1 MRVWYLIQELQH
13 LTFSPKKQS
22 KHKCIFGR
30 AQSAIFV
37 DLLTAWQMCAWVKF
51 WMFCRC
57 HSRQAGLRTRVH
69 NKRYWPLKRRFRSS
83 VFCGREELLLVLTLT
98 FFDSQDLLH
107 SCGTWT
113 THKEKENK
121 WNLRYYPFILQ
132 VPSAYIT
139 HIASQLLALRP
150 KPSGRASSFKTNFP
164 EVYIMKVAVQPWIM
178 FTECWKPCK
187 MIRFTIW
194 SIWSDNTLKVESK

>member
-1 MRVWYLIQELQH
+1 MFSWTMRVWYLIQELLIPTLNNWKAALQH

-98 FFDSQDLLH
+98 FL
-107 SCGTWT
+107 T
-113 THKEKENK
+113 
-121 WNLRYYPFILQ
+121 
-132 VPSAYIT
+132 
-139 HIASQLLALRP
+139 
-150 KPSGRASSFKTNFP
+150 FKTFYIHVEP
-164 EVYIMKVAVQPWIM
+164 EQHKKKTNETWDTTRL
-178 FTECWKPCK
+178 FCK
-187 MIRFTIW
+187 
-194 SIWSDNTLKVESK
+194 